1 VTPRSAPGTVTLVG
15 AGPGDPALLTLRG
28 LAALRTAEVVVYDR
42 LVSTELLDYAP
53 ESAERVFVG
62 KAPRKHT
69 HTQAEINRLLV
80 SRARRGKSI
89 VRLKGGDPFVFGR
102 GGEEAL
108 ALAAAGIPFEVVPG
122 VTSATAGPAA
132 AGIPVTHRG
141 VASTFGVAT
150 AHEAPGSDRL
160 DWAALARLDT
170 LVVLMGV
177 ERLGDVAAALIA
189 AGKPRTTPVAVVSN
203 ATLPRQRTVV
213 APLSRIAAAARRAG
227 IAPPAVTI
235 VGDVVKMREAL
246 GGWDTRPLSG
256 RRIVVTRT
264 REQASELAAVL
275 RELGAEVIEAPSIR
289 VAQPRSWAPVDR
301 AAKRLADTDWVV
313 FTSANGVRFFCSRLR
328 DARAFGR
335 AKVAAIGPG
344 TANALA
350 AFGVRADL
358 VPERFTTSS
367 VAALFPHGAGRVL
380 LARADKAEPE
390 LEKAIRSRGWTVERV
405 TAYRLG
411 SVAKLEPAVAKAV
424 RNGAVDVLT
433 FASAATVRAFVKM
446 LGGLPPRGVKVA
458 CIGPVTAA
466 EARRL
471 GLRVHAV
478 AREHTIPGL
487 AAATVTAV
495 QGRRSARSSKTGH

>member
-1 VTPRSAPGTVTLVG
+1 VSRRSAPGTVTLVG

-28 LAALRTAEVVVYDR
+28 LAALRTADVVVYDR

-53 ESAERVFVG
+53 ATAERVYVG
-62 KAPRKHT
+62 KAPRRHAR
-69 HTQAEINRLLV
+69 TQAQINRLLI
-80 SRARRGKSI
+80 SRARSGSSV

-102 GGEEAL
+102 GGEEAE
-108 ALAAAGIPFEVVPG
+108 ALAAARIAFEVVPG
-122 VTSATAGPAA
+122 VTSAVAGPAV

-141 VASTFGVAT
+141 TASSFGVAT
-150 AHEAPGSDRL
+150 AHEAPGYDRL
-160 DWAALARLDT
+160 DWPALARLDT
-170 LVVLMGV
+170 LVLLMGV
-177 ERLGDVAAALIA
+177 ERLADVASALIA
-189 AGKPRTTPVAVVSN
+189 AGKPRTTPVAVVSE

-213 APLSRIAAAARRAG
+213 APLGRIAGVARRAA

-235 VGDVVKMREAL
+235 VGDVVKMRESL

-256 RRIVVTRT
+256 RRVVVTRT

-275 RELGAEVIEAPSIR
+275 RELGAEVVEAPSIR
-289 VAQPRSWAPVDR
+289 VAPPRSWAPVDR
-301 AAKRLADTDWVV
+301 AAARLDETDWVV

-358 VPERFTTSS
+358 IPSSFTTEG
-367 VAALFPHGAGRVL
+367 VAAVLPLGAGRVL
-380 LARADKAEPE
+380 LARADKAEPG
-390 LEKAIRSRGWTVERV
+390 LEKAIRGLGWTVERV

-411 SVAKLEPAVAKAV
+411 SVAKLPPGVADAV
-424 RNGAVDVLT
+424 RAGEVDVLT
-433 FASAATVRAFVKM
+433 FASAATVRAFRTM

-487 AAATVTAV
+487 AAAAV
-495 QGRRSARSSKTGH
+495 AAVARSTRRSGTG